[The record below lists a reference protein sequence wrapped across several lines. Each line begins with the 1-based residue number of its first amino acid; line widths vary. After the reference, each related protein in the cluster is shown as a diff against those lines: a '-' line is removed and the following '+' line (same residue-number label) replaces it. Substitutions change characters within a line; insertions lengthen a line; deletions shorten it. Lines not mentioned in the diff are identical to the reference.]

1 MVRKGYKKGTMRKL
15 CSKCQTRPVA
25 VNYYK
30 EGRAY
35 YRSKCDHCSR
45 GHKEEKPLWA
55 LYGYKKKSVCEK
67 CSYTS
72 KHEEQFNVFHVDGN
86 LTNNRLTNLKTVCAN
101 CQRILHKEGVR
112 WRQGDLRPDH
122 F

>member
-1 MVRKGYKKGTMRKL
+1 MREL
-15 CSKCQTRPVA
+15 CKECQTRPVA

-30 EGRAY
+30 EGRPH

-45 GHKEEKPLWA
+45 DYEKSKPLWE
-55 LYGYKKKSVCEK
+55 LVGYKKKSDCEK
-67 CSYTS
+67 CNYSS
-72 KHEEQFNVFHVDGN
+72 KHPEQFNVFYVDGD
-86 LTNNRLTNLKTVCAN
+86 LTNNRITNLKTVCAN

-112 WRQGDLRPDH
+112 WRQGDLRPD